1 MDVAR
6 GTDQAALRGE
16 QYAVADNLDARS
28 AIYQYGSTS
37 HSMVESVAVNLPFSL
52 DGRRVLD
59 VGCGPGSYSALA
71 GATTDYVGI
80 DLSDGM
86 VAAARARHG
95 VGSVAVAD
103 AQLLPFAEDSF
114 DVVLAM
120 HMLYHVPDRNLAVR
134 ELARVVRSDGVV
146 VVASN
151 GRDHHRERREVVH
164 RAYLE
169 VTGDEFTRRTVD
181 ENFLIEDAPAALGE
195 HFTCETVALGDVL
208 AVPNA
213 EAVVTYTAS
222 IRSYIDLPEG
232 PWQAFLDRVRELVEQ
247 EIATTGAFRI
257 TTDAGIV
264 IARPR

>member
-1 MDVAR
+1 MDTAR
-6 GTDQAALRGE
+6 GTDQAMLRSD

-28 AIYQYGSTS
+28 AIYQYGSKS
-37 HSMVESVAVNLPFSL
+37 HSMVEAVAHHLPFSL
-52 DGRRVLD
+52 DGLCVLD
-59 VGCGPGSYSALA
+59 VGCGPGNYSALA
-71 GATTDYVGI
+71 RATTTYVGM

-95 VGSVAVAD
+95 VTSVAVAD
-103 AQLLPFAEDSF
+103 AQLLPFADDSF

-120 HMLYHVPDRNLAVR
+120 HMLYHVPDRDLAVR
-134 ELARVVRSDGVV
+134 ELARVVREDGVV

-151 GRDHHRERREVVH
+151 GRDHHRERRDLVH

-169 VTGDEFTRRTVD
+169 TTGNEFTHRTVD
-181 ENFLIEDAPAALGE
+181 ENFLFEDAPDALAP
-195 HFTCETVALGDVL
+195 HFTCEPVSLRDVL

-213 EAVVTYTAS
+213 DAIVTYTAS
-222 IRSYIDLPEG
+222 IRSYIDLPDA
-232 PWQAFLDRVRELVEQ
+232 PWHAFLERVRALADA
-247 EIATTGAFRI
+247 EIAATGAFRI

>member
-28 AIYQYGSTS
+28 AIYQYGSKS
-37 HSMVESVAVNLPFSL
+37 HSMVEAVANHLPFSL
-52 DGRRVLD
+52 DGRAVLD
-59 VGCGPGSYSALA
+59 VGCGPGNYSTLA
-71 GATTDYVGI
+71 GTTTNYVGI

-95 VGSVAVAD
+95 LGAVAIAD
-103 AQLLPFAEDSF
+103 AQLLPFADDSF

-120 HMLYHVPDRNLAVR
+120 HMLYHVPDRALAVR
-134 ELARVVRSDGVV
+134 ELARVVRDNGVV

-151 GRDHHRERREVVH
+151 GRNHHRERREVVH

-169 VTGDEFTRRTVD
+169 VTGEEFTRRTVD
-181 ENFLIEDAPAALGE
+181 ENFLIEDAPTALGE
-195 HFTCETVALGDVL
+195 YFACENVSLGDVL
-208 AVPNA
+208 AVPTA

-232 PWQAFLDRVRELVEQ
+232 PWQAFLNRVGELVNE
-247 EIATTGAFRI
+247 EIAATGAFRI
-257 TTDAGIV
+257 TTDAGLV
-264 IARPR
+264 IARPN